1 MQPEQIYYSF
11 CSLVTDPAQYRAMVQ
26 SFVAAGFEAGL
37 CEYLQADNS
46 AGGSADGYTGLNKLI
61 TKAKG
66 RYVVLLH
73 QDVIAFD
80 SKDHLDQILANLTQ
94 ADPNWAVAGNA
105 GCDATGALHIRI
117 TDRHG
122 FDARLREPAQQVM
135 SLDENFIILRKDSA
149 VRFSDDL
156 SGFHLYGTDIVFQA
170 HLQGRSAYVVDFH
183 LEHLGKGEIDQSFV
197 TCMQAFQRKY
207 SRLGQ
212 GLQIKTPSTRVSL
225 GPRSYGTWLWQRK
238 LARRVARGTAAAWSH
253 RLKWL
258 TGHAADLWYRQILG
272 RGYVLDGIRLELP
285 DAAPLGLRKLL
296 RQGRYLQGEAAMIA
310 KHLRDDLPVVLHGP
324 QLSLLTPH
332 VRRAIGLGQDIVT
345 VESLGT
351 DLPDRPWALVTAEA
365 DRLFDLLQH
374 QPTALANCQ
383 MIVLSLRPVVLH
395 DSGRTVSGLMSTLG
409 QAGFQQIEAQKAAL
423 VLRRAA

>member
-1 MQPEQIYYSF
+1 
-11 CSLVTDPAQYRAMVQ
+11 
-26 SFVAAGFEAGL
+26 
-37 CEYLQADNS
+37 
-46 AGGSADGYTGLNKLI
+46 
-61 TKAKG
+61 
-66 RYVVLLH
+66 
-73 QDVIAFD
+73 
-80 SKDHLDQILANLTQ
+80 
-94 ADPNWAVAGNA
+94 
-105 GCDATGALHIRI
+105 
-117 TDRHG
+117 
-122 FDARLREPAQQVM
+122 M